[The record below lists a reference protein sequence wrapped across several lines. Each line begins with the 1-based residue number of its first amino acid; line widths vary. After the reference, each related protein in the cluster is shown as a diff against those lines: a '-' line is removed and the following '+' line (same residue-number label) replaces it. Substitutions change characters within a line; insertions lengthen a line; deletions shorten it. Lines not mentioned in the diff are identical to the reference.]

1 MGHDSHVLCVTR
13 SLRGAVLALLV
24 AVTIGLASSICAPAP
39 ASAVSPMPDVPTP
52 PPSPLVVFIT
62 PFTFGMHV
70 IEAISEGIAN
80 AVEAIATPAPIA
92 IPAPDT
98 SNA

>member
-1 MGHDSHVLCVTR
+1 MLRVTR
-13 SLRGAVLALLV
+13 SLGGAVVALV
-24 AVTIGLASSICAPAP
+24 AAMVIGLASIISAPAP
-39 ASAVSPMPDVPTP
+39 ASATTVAAMTDVYTS
-52 PPSPLVVFIT
+52 PPSPLTVLVT

-70 IEAISEGIAN
+70 IEAIAEGIAN

-98 SNA
+98 TT